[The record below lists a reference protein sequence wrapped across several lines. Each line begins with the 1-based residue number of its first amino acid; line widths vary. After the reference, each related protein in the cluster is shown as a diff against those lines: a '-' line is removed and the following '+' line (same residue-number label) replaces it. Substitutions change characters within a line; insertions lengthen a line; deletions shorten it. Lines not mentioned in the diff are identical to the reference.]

1 MDDSTQLILEELHRI
16 RGLELGEYRPHIP
29 EKRVRERMAALHIT
43 EPLQYRDV
51 LQKDPSECDRLIEA
65 ITIKWSRFFR
75 NPMVFEMVSQEI
87 LPWIMEKKRRAG
99 SREIRVWSAGCA
111 GGEEVYSA
119 AILIHQAVKKAKSRW
134 DPMIF
139 ATDISDKALKDARAG
154 SYSRESLVETKLGIL
169 DRYFRRA
176 GDRYE
181 VRPFVKKMVRF
192 SKDDL
197 ASTVRFAPAD
207 SIFGSFDLVLCRNIL
222 IYFSL
227 ALQGR
232 VLEKLHRS
240 LSKGGYLILG
250 DSDGLNK
257 TMEQQFNIVNGRNR
271 VFRKP

>member
-1 MDDSTQLILEELHRI
+1 
-16 RGLELGEYRPHIP
+16 
-29 EKRVRERMAALHIT
+29 
-43 EPLQYRDV
+43 
-51 LQKDPSECDRLIEA
+51 
-65 ITIKWSRFFR
+65 
-75 NPMVFEMVSQEI
+75 
-87 LPWIMEKKRRAG
+87 
-99 SREIRVWSAGCA
+99 
-111 GGEEVYSA
+111 
-119 AILIHQAVKKAKSRW
+119 
-134 DPMIF
+134 
-139 ATDISDKALKDARAG
+139 
-154 SYSRESLVETKLGIL
+154 
-169 DRYFRRA
+169 
-176 GDRYE
+176 
-181 VRPFVKKMVRF
+181 MVRF